1 MVVVDHQP
9 HEWFLLQD
17 RQGFVLDVNCGWSAV
32 GFSVVLRLTDEEAG
46 LMKTQG
52 REAAAGLARSVQ
64 HSPSAFAHRSGGPSL
79 ERATYAAIV
88 RWRASQPAT
97 ERAP

>member
-9 HEWFLLQD
+9 HDWFLLQD
-17 RQGFVLDVNCGWSAV
+17 EQGFVLDVNCNWSAV

-46 LMKTQG
+46 LMETQG
-52 REAAAGLARSVQ
+52 REAVAGLARSIQ
-64 HSPSAFAHRSGGPSL
+64 HSPSGFADRSGGPSL
-79 ERATYAAIV
+79 EREAYAAIL

-97 ERAP
+97 